1 MDKTDIHAYV
11 HKQRTDRQKEEL
23 ANQKSA
29 KVDAIIFRQSYDTIY
44 YLGKNILCSVETF
57 S

>member
-1 MDKTDIHAYV
+1 MDKTDVYAYIY
-11 HKQRTDRQKEEL
+11 KQRTDRQKEEL
-23 ANQKSA
+23 ANLKSG
-29 KVDAIIFRQSYDTIY
+29 KVDAIIFRQSHDTIY

>member
-1 MDKTDIHAYV
+1 MDKTDIHAYI
-11 HKQRTDRQKEEL
+11 HKQRTDRPKEEL
-23 ANQKSA
+23 ANQNSA